1 MAVNKVIYDGNT
13 LIDLTEDTVDAAHVL
28 YGCTF
33 HDASGII
40 TDGSCTFDADT
51 SDAIATTADI
61 LEDKTAYARGSLLV
75 GEMTNNG
82 AVSGI
87 ISTYDDV
94 YSVPEG
100 YHDGIGTVEIDSTEL
115 AKLIPDNIKAG
126 IAILGVLG
134 EYTGGGGETVQ
145 SKTATPTFSTQ
156 IITPDVGFDY
166 LSGVTVNPIPYVY
179 EINAAGGYTATIG

>member
-13 LIDLTEDTVDAAHVL
+13 LIDLTADTADADHVITG
-28 YGCTF
+28 YTF
-33 HDASGII
+33 HDASGAIVS
-40 TDGSCTFDADT
+40 GNCVFDSDT
-51 SDAIATTADI
+51 SDATATTADI
-61 LEDKTAYARGSLLV
+61 LAGATAYARGSLLT
-75 GEMTNNG
+75 GDMTNNG

-94 YSVPEG
+94 YTVPEG
-100 YHDGIGTVEIDSTEL
+100 YHDGLGTVQIDPTEQ
-115 AKLIPDNIKAG
+115 AKIISGNIKAG

-134 EYTGGGGETVQ
+134 DYTGGGGETVQ
-145 SKTATPTFSTQ
+145 AKTATPTFSTQ

-179 EINAAGGYTATIG
+179 EINSAGGYTATIG